1 MPNTDRI
8 TFGRTDGIVTIKAGE
23 TILAESAEAVVLTE
37 NGYAPRL
44 YFPIKDVNMSVLT
57 VTDTSTRC
65 PYKGNAEY
73 YAATTPEGVLQ
84 DIAWTYN
91 DPIDDARE
99 ITGLIAF
106 YEEKLIVSGI

>member
-1 MPNTDRI
+1 MPDTDRI
-8 TFGRTDGIVTIKAGE
+8 KFTRTDGPVKITAGE
-23 TILAESAEAVVLTE
+23 TELAHSSDAVVLTE

-44 YFPIKDVNMSVLT
+44 YFLPSDVNMDVLQ

-73 YAATTPEGVLQ
+73 FSATTSEGVLS

-91 DPIDDARE
+91 DPVDEAHE
-99 ITGLIAF
+99 IKGLIAF
-106 YEEKLIVSGI
+106 YQEKLVVSGM